1 MKLLKKKN
9 SKSMYKTN
17 KITLLLSLLFISSIA
32 ISQVPE
38 EIPDTQIEPPLPEL
52 QADMG
57 VKKDSTP
64 KFKKLKLDGIAAVV
78 GDYVILESD
87 IEKTLIDLKSQ
98 GAMTENITR
107 CGLLGKLMED
117 RLYAH
122 QAVQDSLL
130 VSDDEVNLT
139 TERQI
144 QSFVA
149 QMGSMDKLL
158 KFYKKESEADLRED
172 INKINKLRLLSE
184 KMQGS
189 IVSEIEITPEEVRQF
204 FNKIPE
210 SERPVFGAELEISQI
225 IKQPKASDIEKQK
238 VIDKLSTIKAD
249 VEDNDAKFSVKAIL
263 YSQDPGSKSKGGFYS
278 ITKDTGFDKTFK
290 DVAFS
295 LQEGE
300 VSDPF
305 ETIFGFH
312 LIYIEKIR
320 GQELDLRH
328 ILITPEISQDA
339 LDEAKAEL
347 DSIRKHISEGKY
359 TFAEAARNF
368 SDEKETKFDGGLL
381 RNPITYDSRFELTKM
396 DPTLYNQV
404 RSLKDNEISFP
415 IFEQDPRGGGPKYK
429 LLNVTNRYDEHI
441 ANFAKDYTRIQQLA
455 LTEKQYNAIKKW
467 MREHIDETY
476 ISVNESN
483 QGCDFANN
491 WVKE

>member
-1 MKLLKKKN
+1 MRPLKKKN

-17 KITLLLSLLFISSIA
+17 KISLLLSLLFISSIA

-38 EIPDTQIEPPLPEL
+38 EIPDTQIEPPQPEL

-57 VKKDSTP
+57 IKKDSTP

-87 IEKTLIDLKSQ
+87 IEKTLIDLKNQ
-98 GAMTENITR
+98 GANTADITR

-130 VSDDEVNLT
+130 VSDDEVSLT

-158 KFYKKESEADLRED
+158 KFYRKESEASLRED

-210 SERPVFGAELEISQI
+210 SERPVFGAEMEISQI
-225 IKQPKASDIEKQK
+225 IKQPKATIIEKQK
-238 VIDKLSTIKAD
+238 VIDKLNTIKAD
-249 VEDNDAKFSVKAIL
+249 IEDNDAKFSVKAIL

-300 VSDPF
+300 VSEPF

-415 IFEQDPRGGGPKYK
+415 ILEQDPRGGGPKYK

-441 ANFAKDYTRIQQLA
+441 ADFSKDYTRIQQLA

-467 MREHIDETY
+467 MSEHIDETY

-483 QGCDFANN
+483 KGCDFANN

>member
-1 MKLLKKKN
+1 MRPLKKKN

-17 KITLLLSLLFISSIA
+17 KITLLLSFLFISSIA

-38 EIPDTQIEPPLPEL
+38 EIPDTQIEPPQPEL

-57 VKKDSTP
+57 IKKDSTP
-64 KFKKLKLDGIAAVV
+64 KFKRIKLDGIAAVV

-98 GAMTENITR
+98 GAMTEDITR

-158 KFYKKESEADLRED
+158 KFYKKEDEASLRED
-172 INKINKLRLLSE
+172 INKINKLRMLSE

-210 SERPVFGAELEISQI
+210 NERPVFGAELEISQI
-225 IKQPKASDIEKQK
+225 IKQPKATDIEKQK
-238 VIDKLSTIKAD
+238 VIDKLNTIKAD

-305 ETIFGFH
+305 ETMFGFH

-404 RSLKDNEISFP
+404 RNLKDNEISFP

-441 ANFAKDYTRIQQLA
+441 ADFAKDYTRIQQIA

-467 MREHIDETY
+467 MSEHIDETY

-483 QGCDFANN
+483 KGCDFANN